1 MTILGAQQI
10 EWPINRSDNIV
21 WQVKSQSTKK
31 IFKKQ
36 YFILLQLNLIFV
48 SSIHFNLHMIVDS

>member
-31 IFKKQ
+31 ICKKQ

-48 SSIHFNLHMIVDS
+48 SSIRFNLHMIVDS